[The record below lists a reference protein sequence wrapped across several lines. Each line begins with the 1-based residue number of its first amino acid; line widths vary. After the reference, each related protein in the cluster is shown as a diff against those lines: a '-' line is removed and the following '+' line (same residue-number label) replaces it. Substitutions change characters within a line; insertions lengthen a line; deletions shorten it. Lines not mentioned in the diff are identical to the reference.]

1 MTDEASKQ
9 SDSADVVFD
18 VVQALCDERGISVT
32 RSTSGKAGILA
43 AKLKGLAREWELVVD
58 CEEPHLSLPQVG
70 LRPPRG
76 LLPHVSYS
84 GGVCVNDGQGL
95 SIDPDRREDIA
106 AHTLLAAYD
115 LLEKWAADEH
125 AGRREFLNEL
135 EGYWLGLPRAA
146 RGQAVFEVDGND
158 RLISAYEDGRR
169 KPPAWFFAERGS
181 KPREFD
187 LSKVE
192 PLRALYLHLEELP
205 GIPAHPDALEHN
217 FIDGVRAV
225 LSPPQRDLWA
235 ELVGPSKNGKRAFAL
250 LVSIPR
256 QAGGRSL
263 VGAAFVAHKGEI
275 ERRVP
280 LVPLTARRQ
289 TAAHMRERGGASLE
303 LLGKHVAVLGCGA
316 VGSVVADTFA
326 AAGVG
331 RLTLVD
337 PDEYSEDNVFRHILA
352 PAYIGIPK
360 SWGLKHQLEL
370 RYPGVSVEAVEVSAQ
385 RWLAKTSLAAF
396 DGVVLAFGAPSV
408 ERSFARAFRSQDQ
421 KLPIVFTW
429 LEALDLGGH
438 SVLMWTDK
446 PGCLDCL
453 YRDEEGAPC
462 LHPRT
467 TFLEPN
473 QHVTRNLTGCAS
485 VFVPYG
491 ALQARKTGHMAA
503 EQMLAALIGA
513 APERAYRFWVG
524 DGSQARAQ
532 GLHATAWWSS
542 APTTTPAVATERAFG
557 RPCKRC
563 RGEP

>member
-1 MTDEASKQ
+1 MTDEAPTPP
-9 SDSADVVFD
+9 DSADVVFEA
-18 VVQALCDERGISVT
+18 VQALCSERGIALT
-32 RSTSGKAGILA
+32 RLHSGKAGILA

-58 CEEPHLSLPQVG
+58 CEEDHLSLPRVG
-70 LRPPRG
+70 LMPPRG
-76 LLPHVSYS
+76 LLAHVGYS

-106 AHTLLAAYD
+106 AHTLLAAFD
-115 LLEKWAADEH
+115 LLEKWSADES
-125 AGRREFLNEL
+125 AGRAEFLNEL
-135 EGYWLGLPRAA
+135 EGYWNGLPKAV

-158 RLISAYEDGRR
+158 RLVSAYEDSRR

-181 KPREFD
+181 KPKEFD
-187 LSKVE
+187 LLKVE
-192 PLRALYLHLEELP
+192 PLRALYLHLGELP
-205 GIPAHPDALEHN
+205 GIPAHPDELEHC
-217 FIDGVRAV
+217 FLDGVRAV
-225 LSPPQRDLWA
+225 LSPKQRDLWD

-250 LVSIPR
+250 LISVPR
-256 QAGGRSL
+256 RAGGRSL
-263 VGAAFVAHKGEI
+263 VGAAFVAYKGEVD
-275 ERRVP
+275 RRVP
-280 LVPLTARRQ
+280 LLPLTARRQ
-289 TAAHMRERGGASLE
+289 TTAHMRERGGASLD

-316 VGSVVADTFA
+316 VGSVVADTLA

-331 RLTLVD
+331 KLTLVD
-337 PDEYSEDNVFRHILA
+337 PDEYSEDNVFRHILD
-352 PAYIGIPK
+352 PAYIGAPK
-360 SWGLKHQLEL
+360 SWGMKHHLEH
-370 RYPGVSVEAVEVSAQ
+370 RYPGVSVEAVTVPAQ
-385 RWLAKTSLAAF
+385 SWLAKTPLAGF

-408 ERSFARAFRSQDQ
+408 ERSFARAFRS
-421 KLPIVFTW
+421 KEHTLPVAFTW

-453 YRDEEGAPC
+453 YRDEEGTPC

-467 TFLEPN
+467 SFLEPN

-503 EQMLAALIGA
+503 EQMLAALVGV
-513 APERAYRFWVG
+513 APERAYRFWAG

-532 GLHATAWWSS
+532 GLRTTAWWSS
-542 APTTTPAVATERAFG
+542 APTTTSAAATERAFG